1 MSYVTFRG
9 QRGMSR
15 LLGKATEEIKN
26 SNRDI
31 ANKVR
36 HIGNK
41 FLNAVEISSQEAAY
55 LVLQMPFRRSTWEF
69 QFINTS
75 HPDERTFILKN
86 LKKIRELQDN
96 SHDIE
101 SDNLI
106 KQYQRRLKQLENLC
120 LADFA
125 AWFNYVKDEHAI
137 NVTDKNVLTGPDDFT
152 PENFFEENTDD
163 DLQDMDSTH
172 KEHSESKW
180 HNKWNL

>member
-1 MSYVTFRG
+1 
-9 QRGMSR
+9 MSR

-26 SNRDI
+26 GNRDI

-86 LKKIRELQDN
+86 LNKIRELQDN